1 MTTLIANGPIKVTR
15 GKEEVNGPR
24 KPKELSNKPM
34 GVKRGK
40 EGVNWLRKPKE

>member
-1 MTTLIANGPIKVTR
+1 MR
-15 GKEEVNGPR
+15 GKDVVKWPR

-40 EGVNWLRKPKE
+40 ERVSGSRKPKE